1 MSVSRKSRLC
11 RCEARLC
18 NLPPPVLA
26 ALLRLAFADRR
37 RHREALIYPGSLGE
51 ASSPSYLLL
60 LLRLLLFLAFI
71 ASSHSHP
78 ARFCSCAFA
87 FMPLTALSPSLSSQ
101 IYCIENAHGQLVRDL
116 DFNPNRQ
123 YYLASCGDDCK
134 VKFWDVRSVQEP
146 VKTLEEHSHWW
157 VDAERSGRVSNT

>member
-1 MSVSRKSRLC
+1 MRAETVFLLKVCLREIKGGGGAVVSVSRKSRLC

-18 NLPPPVLA
+18 NLPPPVSA

-37 RHREALIYPGSLGE
+37 RRREALIYPGSLGE

-60 LLRLLLFLAFI
+60 LLHLLLFLAFV

-87 FMPLTALSPSLSSQ
+87 FMPLTSLSPSLS
-101 IYCIENAHGQLVRDL
+101 
-116 DFNPNRQ
+116 P
-123 YYLASCGDDCK
+123 
-134 VKFWDVRSVQEP
+134 VRSTV
-146 VKTLEEHSHWW
+146 
-157 VDAERSGRVSNT
+157 